1 MTKKTTSKTA
11 KSTSKK
17 ATKAPSKKALKL
29 PKVDPKAVEIGTL
42 CVHALALVT
51 NAVIRKRTENAVEMF
66 IPLTLAIGKK
76 TEALEITYR
85 VALDIMK
92 VDDCE
97 RVTLSELGAALF
109 KDLCNIIRDSEK
121 PWILSASR
129 SMPLRSLKS
138 LRATRTSAFTRTAP
152 LRSSRRVSPRPRK
165 SSSI

>member
-42 CVHALALVT
+42 CVHALALFT

-97 RVTLSELGAALF
+97 RMTLSELGAALF

-121 PWILSASR
+121 TVDIVGKPFNAIKKFEILTGYKDKCVYKDGTLTFVKAGQ
-129 SMPLRSLKS
+129 PK
-138 LRATRTSAFTRTAP
+138 T
-152 LRSSRRVSPRPRK
+152 K
-165 SSSI
+165 KK